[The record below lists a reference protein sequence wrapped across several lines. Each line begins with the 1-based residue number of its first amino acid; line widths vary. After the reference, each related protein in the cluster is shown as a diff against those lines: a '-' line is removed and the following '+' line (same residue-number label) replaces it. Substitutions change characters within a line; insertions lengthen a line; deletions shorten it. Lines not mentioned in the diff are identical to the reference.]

1 MTKEA
6 VHSAPAAG
14 EKVFPDK
21 EAATSLPS
29 LCFLVFLA
37 VLPVTLLVPVL
48 KPLVADRYPVGAFAV
63 HAFMSINMVGALIA
77 APVVGW
83 IIDRVGRRRP
93 IVVGTFLADA
103 ALLLALNWAPD
114 YTTLIAI
121 RFIEGM
127 THIAALTSVM
137 GAALALAHR
146 ETRRAGGVMGAIGA
160 SIIFAVGLGA
170 GLGGFLARG
179 GLWRTMAGAAA
190 LSVLGAAISA
200 WTLRRDT
207 GNGRTASRRGLAVL
221 VRTVRQEKA
230 VLIPCLF
237 TFSDRLTVGLL
248 VSSFAL
254 YLGQVLERQPSEIGF
269 LLTLLLIPF
278 AILCYPFGKLSRRY
292 SKSVMVAGGS
302 ILYGACLVALAF
314 VPPGWLP
321 AGMIFLGV
329 VSAVNFAP
337 SLAMMA
343 DLAGPEI
350 RSTAMGAF
358 NSAGSLGFLLGPLIG
373 GAVVQTALSTG
384 ETPQTAYTAAF
395 AAGGGLSI
403 LVALVAI
410 PSLVR
415 LVRAGRTN

>member
-1 MTKEA
+1 M
-6 VHSAPAAG
+6 HSAPAAG
-14 EKVFPDK
+14 EKVFPDT
-21 EAATSLPS
+21 EAAASLPS

-63 HAFMSINMVGALIA
+63 HAFMSINMLGALLA

-83 IIDRVGRRRP
+83 IIDRLGRRRP
-93 IVVGTFLADA
+93 IVVGAFLADA

-137 GAALALAHR
+137 GAALALAQR

-160 SIIFAVGLGA
+160 SIIFAVALGA
-170 GLGGFLARG
+170 GLGGFLAKG
-179 GLWRTMAGAAA
+179 GLWRTIAGAAA
-190 LSVLGAAISA
+190 LSVLGAAVSA
-200 WTLRRDT
+200 WTLRRGA
-207 GNGRTASRRGLAVL
+207 GNGRQAGRRGLAVL

-230 VLIPCLF
+230 ILIPCLF

-254 YLGQVLERQPSEIGF
+254 YLGQVLERRPSEIGF

-278 AILCYPFGKLSRRY
+278 AVLCYPFGKLGRRY

-302 ILYGACLVALAF
+302 ILYGACLAALAF

-337 SLAMMA
+337 SLAMVA

-373 GAVVQTALSTG
+373 GAVVQTALSAG

-395 AAGGGLSI
+395 AVGGGLSI